1 MRWGTMK
8 RDTGGEIRMKLRYGQ
23 SSRGFRFDAF
33 YHFHAGHPATICP
46 GYGGPETGIA
56 LRTKGA
62 ASSNCQTKSLLFLS
76 FVRVEIRVQATET
89 STIATWYLIHH
100 LFRETM
106 VPDFYM
112 YEWIYRNGDA
122 TRKIHSF
129 FSFFGKYARNRTLL
143 YGYLGI
149 KNCFSHRT

>member
-1 MRWGTMK
+1 MK
-8 RDTGGEIRMKLRYGQ
+8 RDTGGEIRMKLRYGR

-76 FVRVEIRVQATET
+76 FVRVEIRVEATET
-89 STIATWYLIHH
+89 STIAT
-100 LFRETM
+100 
-106 VPDFYM
+106 
-112 YEWIYRNGDA
+112 
-122 TRKIHSF
+122 
-129 FSFFGKYARNRTLL
+129 
-143 YGYLGI
+143 
-149 KNCFSHRT
+149 